1 MHLVNIKFFRLITL
15 ILFLV
20 LLQQCCSSGE
30 NIQDDVKI
38 KMSTLNKIPYGAA
51 DLTFKFLEI
60 RETNNIHGLVEKIH
74 GYGSQMRPLAEGNIY
89 DFDFPERL
97 FNIIKDNLGKSK
109 KIRITSTPHLFGGSQ
124 KGNYKILS
132 IENSKNNNE

>member
-1 MHLVNIKFFRLITL
+1 M
-15 ILFLV
+15 FLV
-20 LLQQCCSSGE
+20 FLQQCCSSRE

-38 KMSTLNKIPYGAA
+38 NMSTLNKIPYGAA

-60 RETNNIHGLVEKIH
+60 REIKSIHGLVEKIH
-74 GYGSQMRPLAEGNIY
+74 GYGSQMRPLAEGNTY

-97 FNIIKDNLGKSK
+97 FDLIKENLGKSK

-132 IENSKNNNE
+132 IENSKDNNK